1 MVWKEKK
8 TAAETVLIAAVEE
21 GKSLAVGAPAR
32 RSDTV
37 SAMQSAGAVLA

>member
-8 TAAETVLIAAVEE
+8 TAAETVLIAAVEV
-21 GKSLAVGAPAR
+21 GKSLAAGAEAT

>member
-1 MVWKEKK
+1 MQQRP
-8 TAAETVLIAAVEE
+8 AETVLIAAVEE